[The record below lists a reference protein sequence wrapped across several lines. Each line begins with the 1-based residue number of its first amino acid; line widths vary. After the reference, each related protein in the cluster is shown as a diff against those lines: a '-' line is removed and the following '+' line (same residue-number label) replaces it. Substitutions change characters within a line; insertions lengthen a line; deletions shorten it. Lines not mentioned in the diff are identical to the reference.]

1 MKLNDFLLMLQTASV
16 LSTVLL
22 GLLVVLVALLVIAM
36 VRFLFRRKEQGGSQ
50 YQRYKKEY
58 DTYQR
63 EQRKKQRKAARKK
76 IVPVVL
82 VMLAL
87 VVVGATALI
96 ATGKVDWHGINLPEI
111 SVFQPASPSV
121 GDTASADGVEITLID
136 AVESTGTEL
145 IAPSEGE
152 VYLVLKFDIANHS
165 GEEITIS
172 PLTSFSA
179 YADDYKIDMSI
190 FGTVTLPELQDWDI
204 LSGSIADGKKLK
216 GGLCYSVPEDWQTF
230 EISIATDWLSDEQIT
245 FTVNKENLPYT

>member
-22 GLLVVLVALLVIAM
+22 GLLVLLAALLVFAL
-36 VRFLFRRKEQGGSQ
+36 VRLLFFGRKERGGSQ

-63 EQRKKQRKAARKK
+63 EQRKKQRKAAGKK
-76 IVPVVL
+76 IVPVALLILVL
-82 VMLAL
+82 VVGGVAALA
-87 VVVGATALI
+87 
-96 ATGKVDWHGINLPEI
+96 ATGKIDLPEIKLSEI

-121 GDTASADGVEITLID
+121 GDTASADGVEITLVD
-136 AVESTGTEL
+136 AVESTGTDL

-152 VYLVLKFDIANHS
+152 VYLVLKFDVSNHS

-179 YADDYKIDMSI
+179 YADDYKVNMSI
-190 FGTVTLPELQDWDI
+190 FSTVTLPELQDWDI
-204 LSGSIADGKKLK
+204 LNGSIADGKKLK
-216 GGLCYSVPEDWQTF
+216 GGLCYAVPEDWQTF
-230 EISIATDWLSDEQIT
+230 EISIATDWLDGEQIT
-245 FTVNKENLPYT
+245 FTVEKENLSA

>member
-82 VMLAL
+82 VMLTL
-87 VVVGATALI
+87 VVGGAT
-96 ATGKVDWHGINLPEI
+96 ATGKVDLPGINLPEI

-121 GDTASADGVEITLID
+121 GDTASADGVAITLID